1 MHYFISGKILDKR
14 LWMAIFNAL
23 RFPKTLQYINGQLKH
38 FYMKY
43 LPKYATVAVLMMF
56 LLPGF
61 AISQNLPVKSAGSAI
76 LNGAW
81 YNGEGSIDKSLIV
94 ADGYCMLTT
103 YDKTHKKFIH
113 SFGGPLTLANNKMS
127 LKVEF
132 NSGDKTQV
140 GNTKEYDFSISDNIL
155 TSSIGGAKLE
165 WQRTDDGKSDL
176 AGNWRITQR
185 KQGDKMGDMPL
196 RARRTLK
203 LLTGTRFQWAAI
215 NIETGEFSGTGGG
228 TYTFAN
234 GKYTEHIEFFSRD
247 STRVGASLSFDG
259 RIENGNWI
267 HSGLSSS
274 GDPIY
279 EIWSRMK

>member
-1 MHYFISGKILDKR
+1 
-14 LWMAIFNAL
+14 
-23 RFPKTLQYINGQLKH
+23 
-38 FYMKY
+38 MKY
-43 LPKYATVAVLMMF
+43 LLQYAGRATIILFLSVTCSIPKSFSHGYTDPSV
-56 LLPGF
+56 
-61 AISQNLPVKSAGSAI
+61 

-81 YNGEGSIDKSLIV
+81 HSAHGSIEQSLIV
-94 ADGYCMLTT
+94 ADGYCMLTK
-103 YDKTHKKFIH
+103 YDKANKKFIH
-113 SFGGPLTLANNKMS
+113 SFGGPLTVDDSKIKV
-127 LKVEF
+127 KVEF
-132 NSGDKTQV
+132 NSSDGSQV
-140 GNTKEYDFSISDNIL
+140 GKTMDYDFSIGNNIL
-155 TSSIGGAKLE
+155 TSSIGGTKTE

-185 KQGDKMGDMPL
+185 KQGDKMVEMPL

-228 TYTFAN
+228 TYTFDN

-259 RIENGNWI
+259 KIENGNWI
-267 HSGLSSS
+267 HSGLSSR

>member
-1 MHYFISGKILDKR
+1 MSH
-14 LWMAIFNAL
+14 
-23 RFPKTLQYINGQLKH
+23 
-38 FYMKY
+38 
-43 LPKYATVAVLMMF
+43 LPKHAVKTVF
-56 LLPGF
+56 LLLLFAGFFVPGSF
-61 AISQNLPVKSAGSAI
+61 SGVYNDPAP

-81 YNGEGSIDKSLIV
+81 HTAEGSIEQLLII
-94 ADGYCMLTT
+94 ADGYCMLTR
-103 YDKTHKKFIH
+103 YDKVNKKFIH
-113 SFGGPLTLANNKMS
+113 SFGGPLTASGNRII

-132 NSGDKTQV
+132 NSSDKLQV
-140 GNTKEYDFSISDNIL
+140 GKTLSHEYSISNNIL
-155 TSSIGGAKLE
+155 SSTISGKKMQ
-165 WQRTDDGKSDL
+165 WKRTDDGKSDL

-185 KQGDKMGDMPL
+185 KQDDKMGDIPL
-196 RARRTLK
+196 RPRRTLK
-203 LLTGTRFQWAAI
+203 LLTATRFQWAAI

-259 RIENGNWI
+259 KIENGNWI
-267 HSGLSSS
+267 HSGLSSK

>member
-1 MHYFISGKILDKR
+1 
-14 LWMAIFNAL
+14 
-23 RFPKTLQYINGQLKH
+23 
-38 FYMKY
+38 MKY
-43 LPKYATVAVLMMF
+43 LPQYLTGAVIMVF
-56 LLPGF
+56 LLAGF
-61 AISQNLPVKSAGSAI
+61 VTPKSFSNGYADSTM

-81 YNGEGSIDKSLIV
+81 HSTEGSMEQALII
-94 ADGYCMLTT
+94 ADGYCMLTK
-103 YDKTHKKFIH
+103 YDKINKKFLN
-113 SFGGPLTLANNKMS
+113 SFGGPLTVTGDKIS

-132 NSGDKTQV
+132 NSDDKTQV
-140 GNTKEYDFSISDNIL
+140 GKTLQYEYAISNNLL
-155 TSSIGGAKLE
+155 TSNIGGAKME

-259 RIENGNWI
+259 KIENGNWI
-267 HSGLSSS
+267 HSGLSSK

-279 EIWSRMK
+279 EIWSRMN

>member
-1 MHYFISGKILDKR
+1 
-14 LWMAIFNAL
+14 
-23 RFPKTLQYINGQLKH
+23 
-38 FYMKY
+38 MKY
-43 LPKYATVAVLMMF
+43 LSQYVTGGVIMVF
-56 LLPGF
+56 LLAGLVIPKGF
-61 AISQNLPVKSAGSAI
+61 SNGYADSAM

-81 YNGEGSIDKSLIV
+81 HNTNGSIEQSFII
-94 ADGYCMLTT
+94 ADGYCMLTK
-103 YDKTHKKFIH
+103 YDKVNKKFIH
-113 SFGGPLTLANNKMS
+113 SFGGSLTPAGDKIS

-132 NSGDKTQV
+132 NSSDKAQV
-140 GNTKEYDFSISDNIL
+140 GKTVEYDCSINNNIL
-155 TSSIGGAKLE
+155 TSNIGGAKAD
-165 WQRTDDGKSDL
+165 WQRTDNGKSDL

-185 KQGDKMGDMPL
+185 KQGDKMGDIPL

-228 TYTFAN
+228 IYTFTN

-259 RIENGNWI
+259 KIENGNWI
-267 HSGLSSS
+267 HSGLSSR

>member
-1 MHYFISGKILDKR
+1 
-14 LWMAIFNAL
+14 
-23 RFPKTLQYINGQLKH
+23 
-38 FYMKY
+38 MKY
-43 LPKYATVAVLMMF
+43 LSQFSRGAVIMLF
-56 LLPGF
+56 LLAGF
-61 AISQNLPVKSAGSAI
+61 AIPKSFSHGYADPTV

-81 YNGEGSIDKSLIV
+81 HSTDGSIEQSLIV
-94 ADGYCMLTT
+94 ADGYCMLTR
-103 YDKTHKKFIH
+103 YDKSNKKFIH
-113 SFGGPLTLANNKMS
+113 SFGGPLTAAGNKIS
-127 LKVEF
+127 LTVEF
-132 NSGDKTQV
+132 NSGDKTHV
-140 GNTKEYDFSISDNIL
+140 GKTMDYDFSISNNKL
-155 TSSIGGAKLE
+155 ASNIGGAKTE

-185 KQGDKMGDMPL
+185 KQDDKMVDMPL

-247 STRVGASLSFDG
+247 SSRVGASLSFDG
-259 RIENGNWI
+259 KVENGNWI
-267 HSGLSSS
+267 HSGLSSR

>member
-1 MHYFISGKILDKR
+1 
-14 LWMAIFNAL
+14 
-23 RFPKTLQYINGQLKH
+23 
-38 FYMKY
+38 MKY
-43 LPKYATVAVLMMF
+43 LPQYAGKAVIILFVLAAFTVSK
-56 LLPGF
+56 GF
-61 AISQNLPVKSAGSAI
+61 SYSHADSAI

-81 YNGEGSIDKSLIV
+81 YSTNGSTGQSFIV
-94 ADGYCMLTT
+94 ADGYCMLTK
-103 YDKTHKKFIH
+103 YDKANKKFIH
-113 SFGGPLTLANNKMS
+113 SFGGPLNISNNKINI
-127 LKVEF
+127 KVEF
-132 NSGDKTQV
+132 NSVDRTQV
-140 GNTKEYDFSISDNIL
+140 GKTMNYDFSIRNNTL
-155 TSSIGGAKLE
+155 TSNIGGTKTE
-165 WQRTDDGKSDL
+165 WQRTDDGKGDL

-185 KQGDKMGDMPL
+185 KQGDKMVEMPL

-228 TYTFAN
+228 TYTFDN

-259 RIENGNWI
+259 KIENGNWI
-267 HSGLSSS
+267 HSGLSSR